1 MPSARPRGF
10 TLIETIAAVVILAL
24 AIPPMLWTVREAHMQ
39 RANPLLASRA
49 RWLVIE
55 KLEDVIADRHSTDG
69 GLGWGNLATAN
80 YPPETPIAGF
90 ANFNRTVTIPDE
102 HDAWDNVAAGWP
114 APPGTGY
121 KTITVAVDWTDAGGD
136 ARSLSISTVVT
147 DYP

>member
-10 TLIETIAAVVILAL
+10 TLIETVAAIVILAL
-24 AIPPMLWTVREAHMQ
+24 AIPPMLWAVSEAHMQ
-39 RANPLLASRA
+39 RANPMLASTA

-55 KLEDVIADRHSTDG
+55 KFEDVVADRHGPG
-69 GLGWGNLATAN
+69 GFAGLTPGVTN
-80 YPPETPIAGF
+80 ETPIVGF
-90 ANFNRTVTIPDE
+90 AAYNRTVTISAE
-102 HDAWDNVAAGWP
+102 HDTWDNVGSAWP
-114 APPGTGY
+114 VPPGTGY

>member
-10 TLIETIAAVVILAL
+10 TLIETVAAVVILAV
-24 AIPPMLWTVREAHMQ
+24 AIPPMLWAVSEAHMQ

-55 KLEDVIADRHSTDG
+55 KFEDVVADRH
-69 GLGWGNLATAN
+69 GLGFYDSALDPGVT
-80 YPPETPIAGF
+80 PETPIAGF
-90 ANFNRTVTIPDE
+90 PAYNRTVTISLE
-102 HDAWDNVAAGWP
+102 HGPWDHFGQTWLIPAG
-114 APPGTGY
+114 GY

-136 ARSLSISTVVT
+136 ARTLSISTVVT

>member
-10 TLIETIAAVVILAL
+10 TLIETIAAVVILAV
-24 AIPPMLWTVREAHMQ
+24 AIPPMLWAVSEAHMQ

-55 KLEDVIADRHSTDG
+55 KFEDVVADRH
-69 GLGWGNLATAN
+69 GLGFIPGLPPGVT
-80 YPPETPIAGF
+80 PETPIAGF
-90 ANFNRTVTIPDE
+90 PAYNRTVTISLE
-102 HDAWDNVAAGWP
+102 HGPWDNVGQVWLIPAG
-114 APPGTGY
+114 GY

-136 ARSLSISTVVT
+136 ARTLSISTVVT

>member
-10 TLIETIAAVVILAL
+10 TLIETVAAVVILAV
-24 AIPPMLWTVREAHMQ
+24 AIPPMLWAVSEAHMQ

-55 KLEDVIADRHSTDG
+55 KFEDVVADRHGPGGFG
-69 GLGWGNLATAN
+69 GLTPGVTN
-80 YPPETPIAGF
+80 ETPIAGF
-90 ANFNRTVTIPDE
+90 AAYNRTVTISLE
-102 HDAWDNVAAGWP
+102 HGPWDNVGQAWLIPAG
-114 APPGTGY
+114 GY

-136 ARSLSISTVVT
+136 ARTLSISTVVT

>member
-10 TLIETIAAVVILAL
+10 TLIETVAAVVILAV
-24 AIPPMLWTVREAHMQ
+24 AIPPMLWAVSEAHMQ

-55 KLEDVIADRHSTDG
+55 KFEDVVADRH
-69 GLGWGNLATAN
+69 GLGFYDAALDPGVTN
-80 YPPETPIAGF
+80 EIPIAGF
-90 ANFNRTVTIPDE
+90 PAYNRTVTISLE
-102 HDAWDNVAAGWP
+102 HGAWDNAGQVWLIP
-114 APPGTGY
+114 AGGY

-136 ARSLSISTVVT
+136 ARTLSISTVVT

>member
-10 TLIETIAAVVILAL
+10 TLIETVAAVVILAV
-24 AIPPMLWTVREAHMQ
+24 AIPPMLWAVSEAHMQ

-55 KLEDVIADRHSTDG
+55 KFEDVVADRH
-69 GLGWGNLATAN
+69 GLGFIAGLPPGVT
-80 YPPETPIAGF
+80 PETPIAGF
-90 ANFNRTVTIPDE
+90 PAYNRTVTISLE
-102 HDAWDNVAAGWP
+102 HGPWDNDGQVWLIPAG
-114 APPGTGY
+114 GY

-136 ARSLSISTVVT
+136 ARTLSISTVVT